1 VTGLWVSAAAVAG
14 ILAASGAAGYA
25 AAAAVVPGWA
35 RGAERAAW
43 GFALGLMLLAG
54 MVPACLALG
63 IRPGWIPFLAAAALF
78 VTSSRLLLPLP
89 PGEGRGEGIAVADSA
104 LLPPGEARG
113 EGGGLVTVLLC
124 GLILLGVLLYLLRS
138 LTEPMWA
145 NDFLAIW
152 GWKGKTIFLLS
163 AVPSW
168 MWDMPELGFT
178 HPEYPLG
185 LPFLYAGL
193 ASLLGRWD
201 DHAAALLFPATQ
213 VATLLAA
220 WGWLR
225 RRGASSRIAL
235 ASAAALALFE
245 PLYRAFTTGMAEVP
259 LSFFLLLL
267 GAALSDAIDGE
278 AGAGRR
284 LALAALGAAGLKN
297 EGIFAAAAAA
307 LLALAAIRAPWPRRL
322 RVAAAALVPALA
334 VLAAHRLRTGPL
346 PLRDFRFS
354 LLFEGDF
361 LARLSLGLR
370 TIFAERL
377 LPAAPGILALGAL
390 VAAGRRDRAGDRLLL
405 LAAALLAVYAA
416 LPAFCVLGPDWLA
429 RTAFARTA
437 AALAP
442 LAAAGLA
449 LRLRGVAAGSGLPMD
464 PADPQQVPQRDDG
477 VPRDRDAGIRRVEP

>member
-1 VTGLWVSAAAVAG
+1 VTGLWLSAAAVAG
-14 ILAASGAAGYA
+14 ILLAAAAAGYA
-25 AAAAVVPGWA
+25 AAAAVVPGEA
-35 RGAERAAW
+35 RRAERAAW

-54 MVPACLALG
+54 MVPACVALG
-63 IRPGWIPFLAAAALF
+63 IRPGWIPFLAAAALV
-78 VTSSRLLLPLP
+78 VTVSRGLRLPAPAAGGAAMDPPPLP
-89 PGEGRGEGIAVADSA
+89 PGEGRGEGARLVTPFLCA
-104 LLPPGEARG
+104 LL
-113 EGGGLVTVLLC
+113 
-124 GLILLGVLLYLLRS
+124 LLGVLLYLLRAM
-138 LTEPMWA
+138 TEPMWA

-152 GWKGKTIFLLS
+152 GWKGKTIYLLS

-168 MWDMPELGFT
+168 MWDMPELSFT

-201 DHAAALLFPATQ
+201 DHATALLYPAIQ

-220 WGWLR
+220 WLWLR
-225 RRGASSRIAL
+225 RRGASSRLSL
-235 ASAAALALFE
+235 AAAAALALFE

-259 LSFFLLLL
+259 LSFFLFLL
-267 GAALSDAIDGE
+267 GAALIDAIEGE
-278 AGAGRR
+278 AGAARR

-307 LLALAAIRAPWPRRL
+307 VLALAAARAPWPRRV
-322 RVAAAALVPALA
+322 RVAAAALLPALA

-354 LLFEGDF
+354 ILFEGDF
-361 LARLSLGLR
+361 LARHALGLR

-377 LPAAPGILALGAL
+377 LPAAPGILAFGAL
-390 VAAGRRDRAGDRLLL
+390 IAAGRRDRAGDRMLL
-405 LAAALLAVYAA
+405 LAAAPLAVYAA

-442 LAAAGLA
+442 LAAAGVA
-449 LRLRGVAAGSGLPMD
+449 LRLRGVAAESRFPVN
-464 PADPQQVPQRDDG
+464 PADP
-477 VPRDRDAGIRRVEP
+477 